1 MQITEQQL
9 RAVYPGAGRRVAL
22 FLPHLNAALTEFA
35 INTPVRVAAFLAQV
49 GHESGQLVYVREL
62 ASGAAYDT
70 GAKANALGNT
80 PTADGDGQLYKGRGL
95 IQITGRSNYAAC
107 GKALGVDLLANPSK
121 LETPEL
127 AARSAGW
134 FWASNGLNRFA
145 DNGDFVGL
153 TRRINGGTNG
163 LADRQAIWV
172 RAKAVLLA
180 K

>member
-1 MQITEQQL
+1 MQLTEQQL
-9 RAVYPGAGRRVAL
+9 RRCWPLARRRAAV
-22 FLPHLNAALTEFA
+22 FLPHINAALIEFG
-35 INTPVRVAAFLAQV
+35 IDTPARVAAFLAQV
-49 GHESGQLVYVREL
+49 GHESGQGVYVREL

-70 GAKANALGNT
+70 GTKAKSLGNT
-80 PTADGDGQLYKGRGL
+80 PAADGDGQLYKGRGL

-107 GKALGVDLLANPSK
+107 GKALGVDLLASPSK

-134 FWASNGLNRFA
+134 FWASNDLNRYA
-145 DNGDFVGL
+145 DNGDFIGL

-163 LADRQAIWV
+163 LADRQAIWE
-172 RAKAVLLA
+172 RAKAVLLV

>member
-1 MQITEQQL
+1 MQITEHQL
-9 RAVYPGAGRRVAL
+9 RAMYPGAGRRAAL
-22 FLPHLNAALTEFA
+22 FLPHLNAALIEFA
-35 INTPVRVAAFLAQV
+35 IDTPARAAAFLAQV
-49 GHESGQLVYVREL
+49 GHESGQLLYVKEL

-70 GAKANALGNT
+70 GSKAKALGNT
-80 PTADGDGQLYKGRGL
+80 PAADGDGRLYKGRGL

-107 GKALGVDLLANPSK
+107 SKALGVDLLANPSK

-134 FWASNGLNRFA
+134 FWASNDLNRYA
-145 DNGDFVGL
+145 DKGDFVGL

-163 LADRQAIWV
+163 LTDRQAIWA
-172 RAKAVLLA
+172 RAKAVLIG